1 MATDSITMH
10 VITCVLYSFFNLSNF
25 SLVEWIQAIL
35 VFFAALSAV
44 GYLIYKW
51 IPKSKTKKENS
62 CGKDCGCH

>member
-1 MATDSITMH
+1 M
-10 VITCVLYSFFNLSNF
+10 
-25 SLVEWIQAIL
+25 EWIQTVL

-44 GYLIYKW
+44 AYLIYKL